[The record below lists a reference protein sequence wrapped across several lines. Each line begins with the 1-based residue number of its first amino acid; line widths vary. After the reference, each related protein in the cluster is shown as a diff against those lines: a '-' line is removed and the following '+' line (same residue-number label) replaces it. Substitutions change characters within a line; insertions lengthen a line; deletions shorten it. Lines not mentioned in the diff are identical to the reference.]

1 MQNPKTYFPL
11 LAVLSALLLFNSLHR
26 SGLAGY
32 DDAFFAHQG
41 KEMALSGDWRN
52 IHFNGQL
59 AFEYPPLFI
68 WLEAASF
75 RLLGINDF
83 AAKLPT
89 AICGLATIVLV
100 YFLTYELTGQIWLS
114 LFAMLV
120 LASTQFFLKNATHA
134 MSDVPFTFFFT
145 LAIFLYV
152 KGLQKPMC
160 LVYLGVPLGLTL
172 LTRSVVGLL
181 AVGIIVT
188 HLVLTKRY
196 EFLRSPWLALGLLL
210 AIAFPAAWYGL
221 QFHLHGAEVLQAHLR
236 FVTSK
241 IHVASAPNG
250 WTTAFNYPIALLK
263 YYWPWLPFLFVGLA
277 LQMRAML
284 SSRDSVATLLIVWV
298 LLILVPFSFAQT
310 RYPRYIMAVFPAFS
324 ILSAMALDRLIPEV
338 RRDLFFK
345 FACTVG
351 ALAVCLAFL
360 FPPKARAADIRSLAP
375 IADANCPPGQRV
387 LFYTYENGRSDFQ
400 WQFLWYGQHYTDL
413 AADLN
418 DLASRVATKENTTV
432 IIDKQSYEKLLQ
444 QVAASITQSWKVIGE
459 SENLL
464 CLRSE

>member
-1 MQNPKTYFPL
+1 M
-11 LAVLSALLLFNSLHR
+11 LLFNSLHR

-41 KEMALSGDWRN
+41 KEMVHSGDWRN

-68 WLEAASF
+68 WMEAASF
-75 RLLGINDF
+75 RLFGINDF

-89 AICGLATIVLV
+89 ALCGLATIVIV
-100 YFLTYELTGQIWLS
+100 YFLTYELTGQTWLS

-152 KGLQKPMC
+152 KGLQKPIY
-160 LVYLGVPLGLTL
+160 LVFLGLPLGLAL

-181 AVGIIVT
+181 AVGIIIA
-188 HLVLTKRY
+188 HLILTKRY

-210 AIAFPAAWYGL
+210 AIAFPAVWYGL

-236 FVTSK
+236 FVNSK
-241 IHVASAPNG
+241 IHVESAPSG

-263 YYWPWLPFLFVGLA
+263 YYWPWLPFLLVGLT
-277 LQMRAML
+277 LQTRAMI
-284 SSRDSVATLLIVWV
+284 SGKDSAATLLVVWV

-324 ILSAMALDRLIPEV
+324 VLSAMALDRLIPEA

-345 FACTVG
+345 SACAAG

-360 FPPKARAADIRSLAP
+360 FPPKARAADIRALAP

-387 LFYTYENGRSDFQ
+387 LFYTYEKSRTDFQ

-418 DLASRVATKENTTV
+418 DLASRVEAKENTTV
-432 IIDKQSYEKLLQ
+432 IIDKPSYEKLRQ
-444 QVAASITQSWKVIGE
+444 QVPGDIARNWKIIGN

-464 CLRSE
+464 CFRSE